1 MLLVPVTTIGIGIEF
16 CLSVAMNDLDVSK
29 DQDLWCIPDQA
40 QSDDVFLNAKRDLR
54 RRV

>member
-16 CLSVAMNDLDVSK
+16 CLSVAMNDLDVLN

-40 QSDDVFLNAKRDLR
+40 QVMVYF
-54 RRV
+54 